1 MREEYLANVSAFEE
15 KIPDLLTNRLRI
27 EKMSTSKVK
36 EAITGPCNY
45 AEIGI
50 ENEAVET
57 IIEKLTRQGKTIE
70 LTYLQVLLDRLF
82 HKAAQEQK
90 GDNLQFTQSLV
101 TSLGEVSDI
110 LGDFLEE
117 QIRQFDNPDQVLDV
131 LKSFVSIRGTK
142 RQSIVEEIGNHLL
155 SLNKK
160 QDKGALQDII
170 QQLVNIRILREKD
183 ENGRYELRHDALAVR
198 IYEKISLVERELI
211 EVRQYIETAYEN
223 YLKRGSLLKKEDISY
238 ISIYLHKLYLKKEY
252 EDFYELSKKRIAKHR
267 RRQITGIVFASAVV
281 VISLFSIVIYRW
293 QVEREQK
300 ERLEKILEHVT
311 VIVTAE
317 KMNVLYAGIP
327 NPITVGIPGL
337 PCNRIEVSAED
348 ALIKNTDNPCRKL
361 VIPEKV
367 GKIHFNFKG
376 QRFEEGPFEPL
387 GQPVEFRV
395 KYLPPPNINI
405 DGNYGPYISK
415 EDLLNSKGIGADY
428 PGFGFDLTSKVD
440 GFTISFVQGGWVYE
454 SRSNSGEFNEKQIK
468 LINEIS
474 IHDSV
479 KLFIENAKVRTA
491 DKREMELKPKLFIV
505 TD

>member
-1 MREEYLANVSAFEE
+1 MDIIAQIKAWDVQVKILFIMREEYLANVSAFEE

-27 EKMSTSKVK
+27 EKMSTAKVK
-36 EAITGPCNY
+36 EAITGPCNF

-142 RQSIVEEIGNHLL
+142 RQSTVEEIGNHLL

-170 QQLVNIRILREKD
+170 QQLVSIRILREKD

-252 EDFYELSKKRIAKHR
+252 
-267 RRQITGIVFASAVV
+267 
-281 VISLFSIVIYRW
+281 
-293 QVEREQK
+293 
-300 ERLEKILEHVT
+300 
-311 VIVTAE
+311 
-317 KMNVLYAGIP
+317 
-327 NPITVGIPGL
+327 
-337 PCNRIEVSAED
+337 
-348 ALIKNTDNPCRKL
+348 
-361 VIPEKV
+361 
-367 GKIHFNFKG
+367 
-376 QRFEEGPFEPL
+376 
-387 GQPVEFRV
+387 
-395 KYLPPPNINI
+395 
-405 DGNYGPYISK
+405 
-415 EDLLNSKGIGADY
+415 
-428 PGFGFDLTSKVD
+428 
-440 GFTISFVQGGWVYE
+440 
-454 SRSNSGEFNEKQIK
+454 
-468 LINEIS
+468 
-474 IHDSV
+474 
-479 KLFIENAKVRTA
+479 
-491 DKREMELKPKLFIV
+491 
-505 TD
+505 